1 MPKFFEE
8 AGLPKGVLNVLTVD
22 IADIGDYF
30 IAHPVPKV
38 ISFTGSTAVGRHV
51 GEVASRNLKR
61 VSLELGG
68 NSPFVVLEDADLEKA
83 LSAALFGKFFSPRTN
98 LYDYESDLRASLP
111 LRSIRQQFCRK
122 GAKKFRTAILASIPT
137 SLSGRL
143 LMKNRCKRC

>member
-68 NSPFVVLEDADLEKA
+68 NSPFVVLEDA
-83 LSAALFGKFFSPRTN
+83 TW
-98 LYDYESDLRASLP
+98 
-111 LRSIRQQFCRK
+111 RK
-122 GAKKFRTAILASIPT
+122 R
-137 SLSGRL
+137 
-143 LMKNRCKRC
+143 